1 MQLTRSDNIT
11 EQNICLH
18 AEWLKYYFI
27 HIFKFVPNK
36 KKTKPSEIADLWNQI
51 KAQNMS
57 SVTNDRGL
65 KYIQLLWIFLSLASG
80 KAVELDRT
88 A

>member
-36 KKTKPSEIADLWNQI
+36 KKKQNPVKLQIFETK
-51 KAQNMS
+51 
-57 SVTNDRGL
+57 
-65 KYIQLLWIFLSLASG
+65 
-80 KAVELDRT
+80 
-88 A
+88 